1 MARASLVV
9 IAFDASQNFWEP
21 FTRDGRRAGV
31 ETISNSAALLDS
43 RARASV
49 RARPLAIAPF
59 TPRITSPMTASF
71 DTFYAAQR
79 GRLVRGL
86 SLAIGDEA
94 LANDAVDE
102 AFTRA
107 LHRWHV
113 VGAFDEPQ
121 AWVYRTAR
129 NWANS
134 RFRRRTRDRRFA
146 PKIATPESSVDPT
159 PDPQLA
165 EALGR
170 LPGDQRN
177 VLVLRYYLDWSI
189 EATADALDVS
199 PGTVKSRTNRALG
212 ELHRLLGDRA

>member
-1 MARASLVV
+1 M
-9 IAFDASQNFWEP
+9 
-21 FTRDGRRAGV
+21 
-31 ETISNSAALLDS
+31 ETISNSASLLNSSALS
-43 RARASV
+43 SVGGQPFAART
-49 RARPLAIAPF
+49 R
-59 TPRITSPMTASF
+59 TPRVASTMTASF

-79 GRLVRGL
+79 SRLVRGL
-86 SLAIGDEA
+86 SLAIGDDA
-94 LANDAVDE
+94 LANEAIDE

-134 RFRRRTRDRRFA
+134 RFRRRSRDRRFA
-146 PKIATPESSVDPT
+146 PKIATAESSLDPT

-165 EALGR
+165 AALGR
-170 LPGDQRN
+170 LPADQRN

-199 PGTVKSRTNRALG
+199 RGTVKSRTNRALG
-212 ELHRLLGDRA
+212 ELHRLLGDNA